1 MISYKSIDTVMD
13 SVMDVDTER
22 KTVKAVWSRMGN
34 VDLDNDIMAAGCFNK
49 TIAERGPKGKNQIW
63 SLIDHKASLKNAL
76 GKPMEL
82 YVEGDM
88 LIAVTKIVDTEIGED
103 IIKLYNEG
111 VINEHSVGFR
121 TIKSTMDE
129 SSGVRTISEVL
140 LYEGS
145 AVLWGANPETPTLGM
160 KSEHKDTPE
169 LLVKRL
175 DKLQA
180 AFKHGTFTDETFSLM
195 EIEIKQI
202 QAQILALSTQ
212 PVAQTVEPLVDR
224 SAEVD
229 AIKQATLTIKNLLQ
243 NGSK

>member
-1 MISYKSIDTVMD
+1 MISFKSIDTVMD

-49 TIAERGPKGKNQIW
+49 TIAERGPNGKNQIW

-82 YVEGDM
+82 YVEGDT
-88 LIAVTKIVDTEIGED
+88 LIAVTKIVETEIGED

-111 VINEHSVGFR
+111 VITEHSVGFR

-129 SSGVRTISEVL
+129 STGVRTISEVL

-145 AVLWGANPETPTLGM
+145 AVLWGANPETPTLWM

-169 LLVKRL
+169 TLVKRL
-175 DKLQA
+175 EKLSA
-180 AFKHGTFTDETFSLM
+180 AFKNGTFTDETFSLL

-212 PVAQTVEPLVDR
+212 PVVPTVEPLVDR

-229 AIKQATLTIKNLLQ
+229 AIKQATLTIKKLLQ

>member
-1 MISYKSIDTVMD
+1 MITYKSIEMVGD
-13 SVMDVDTER
+13 SVMDVDTE
-22 KTVKAVWSRMGN
+22 KKIVKACWSRIGN
-34 VDLDNDIMAAGCFNK
+34 VDLDGDIMAAGCYNK

-82 YVEGDM
+82 YIEKDQ
-88 LIAVTKIVDTEIGED
+88 LIAITKIVETEVGED

-121 TIKSTMDE
+121 TIKSTTDKN
-129 SSGVRTISEVL
+129 GIRTISEVM

-145 AVLWGANPETPTLGM
+145 AVLWGANPDTPTLGL
-160 KSEHKDTPE
+160 KSEYKDNPE
-169 LLVKRL
+169 TLVKRL

-180 AFKHGTFTDETFSLM
+180 AFKNGLFTDETFSLL

-202 QAQILALSTQ
+202 QAAILSTQ
-212 PVAQTVEPLVDR
+212 PVQKTVEP
-224 SAEVD
+224 SD
-229 AIKQATLTIKNLLQ
+229 AILKALQETNFKLKQL
-243 NGSK
+243 

>member
-1 MISYKSIDTVMD
+1 MISYKSIDMMD
-13 SVMDVDTER
+13 SVMDVDTEKR
-22 KTVKAVWSRMGN
+22 TVKAVWSRLGN

-121 TIKSTMDE
+121 TIKSTVDDNT
-129 SSGVRTISEVL
+129 GIRTISEVM

-160 KSEHKDTPE
+160 KAEHKNDPE
-169 LLVKRL
+169 TLVKRL

-180 AFKHGTFTDETFSLM
+180 AFKNGLFTDETFSLM

-202 QAQILALSTQ
+202 QAQILALSTPPA
-212 PVAQTVEPLVDR
+212 PVAVEPLANT

-229 AIKQATLTIKNLLQ
+229 AIKQATLTIKKLLQ
-243 NGSK
+243 NGK